1 MAAADRYQDNL
12 NNPVASG
19 NGCHGYLMSTSNL
32 GVIAGI
38 DPQQIHADIRRVLPQ
53 GKRPIP
59 DKEINDAI
67 KKALSDFGNGT
78 FMPQPKPEPI
88 VKHSDSTLR
97 KIISSAVITT
107 EIDLWES
114 SPVRLMD
121 EPEKDAVL
129 LYENLFDGNDFVWS
143 ADRHEP
149 GTPSTIRPVCEW
161 TMLIREGKISLPPFF
176 IINSLSG
183 MPAQKKSGDGV
194 TYRGDECV
202 MRFRYCLA
210 EFDNLSREDQIRFWS
225 ACKLPIRALID
236 SGNKSIH
243 AIIDVQKLANVQSLT
258 DWSAHIKGRLY
269 QQILIPMG
277 VDSACS
283 NPARLSRLPG
293 HYRTEKKSFQKLLW
307 LAQREN

>member
-183 MPAQKKSGDGV
+183 MPARPGV
-194 TYRGDECV
+194 LISHDQGNRPRTVPTAICLTIVVLELPPIPSNTY
-202 MRFRYCLA
+202 
-210 EFDNLSREDQIRFWS
+210 
-225 ACKLPIRALID
+225 P
-236 SGNKSIH
+236 
-243 AIIDVQKLANVQSLT
+243 
-258 DWSAHIKGRLY
+258 
-269 QQILIPMG
+269 
-277 VDSACS
+277 
-283 NPARLSRLPG
+283 RLSSIRLSMN
-293 HYRTEKKSFQKLLW
+293 HR
-307 LAQREN
+307 